1 MLKNITRQLLAQL
14 GRRLPRRLIARDPL
28 PDGKILA
35 GAPMPE
41 TLSRRCLDVADM
53 DEREIWRAFNSHP
66 EGLNPQEVEASRQ
79 AHGENV
85 IPAQKPAPW
94 WAHLWRCY
102 RNPFNLLLTLLG
114 VISYATEDLFAA
126 GVIAL
131 MVAIATLLNFVQ
143 EALHQSGGCAEGDG
157 QQHRHRPAGHQRSGR
172 EPLGGDPP
180 RQAGARRHR

>member
-66 EGLNPQEVEASRQ
+66 EGLNPQDVEASRQ
-79 AHGENV
+79 AHGENI
-85 IPAQKPAPW
+85 IPAQKP
-94 WAHLWRCY
+94 
-102 RNPFNLLLTLLG
+102 
-114 VISYATEDLFAA
+114 
-126 GVIAL
+126 
-131 MVAIATLLNFVQ
+131 
-143 EALHQSGGCAEGDG
+143 
-157 QQHRHRPAGHQRSGR
+157 
-172 EPLGGDPP
+172 PP
-180 RQAGARRHR
+180 CC